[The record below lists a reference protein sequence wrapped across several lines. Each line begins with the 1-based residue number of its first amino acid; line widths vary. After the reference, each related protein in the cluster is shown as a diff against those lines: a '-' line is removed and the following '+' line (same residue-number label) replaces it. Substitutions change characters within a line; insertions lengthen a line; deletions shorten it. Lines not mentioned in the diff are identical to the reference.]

1 MANNPNNIENLNP
14 VKKGEIRN
22 PYGRPKKSF
31 SLLNEQLKNEG
42 YESLTKS
49 QIVEAYSLI
58 FSLDEDKIKEIA
70 SDKTQPLVIR
80 LIIKELTGAETSGKA
95 IQDIRNYIF
104 GQAKQEIDHTSGGEK
119 LTLNIGLAYESNNKT
134 D

>member
-104 GQAKQEIDHTSGGEK
+104 GQAKQEITQTVTVVEQPLFPDIPKDEK
-119 LTLNIGLAYESNNKT
+119 
-134 D
+134 

>member
-14 VKKGEIRN
+14 AKKGEIRN
-22 PYGRPKKSF
+22 PHGRPKKSF
-31 SLLNEQLKNEG
+31 SLLNDQLKNEG
-42 YESLTKS
+42 YEALTRS

-58 FSLDEDKIKEIA
+58 FSLDEEKIKEIA

-104 GQAKQEIDHTSGGEK
+104 GQAKQEVIQTVTIVEQPLFPDVPKDEK
-119 LTLNIGLAYESNNKT
+119 
-134 D
+134 